1 MLKLNNIKNHISK
14 FISFDQTCSEHG
26 LLKYIT
32 LYTIACACI
41 LFYITMPPQVSL
53 LTLDS
58 ESYINFD
65 ASRTVGYPLFLTLIK
80 KLTGGYESIPLI
92 QLTLF
97 TISVTQFTATFM
109 RSIKSFFLPLIF
121 LLITFSLD
129 GIMQF
134 HFEIM
139 TESLFLSALMFL
151 GTLWLLF
158 IGIPSRTH
166 VIWLGVIVGTLIL
179 IRPSGYVI
187 FIAASLLFCVKWS
200 WIKQYSL
207 SFIIPV
213 ICALSLGSFVNYH
226 LHGFFKT
233 QSFLG
238 HNLFGKVAFILKED
252 MTDTNP
258 IKQKMITHMTKAML
272 PFQQSLAPIQSNKH
286 YYNLAAPIYDILR
299 YHFLGQFQSTIPE
312 MNTIPNHDDFYKDIA
327 MSVIKQ
333 NPIGYGKDVLFNY
346 AALWLL
352 WDLNTKAERAEL
364 NTQIQKLKA
373 SETFK
378 AVKLDYAYIK
388 TYGKSSTFIHLVR
401 TYLIACFMV
410 SLYFMFGALIA
421 ILKRKELT
429 NESLI
434 GLFCALAIHASF
446 GLTALLQAGY
456 PRYAMIMWT
465 YIFIMSLVFFKM
477 MCTFIL
483 TKRKPFLS

>member
-1 MLKLNNIKNHISK
+1 
-14 FISFDQTCSEHG
+14 
-26 LLKYIT
+26 
-32 LYTIACACI
+32 
-41 LFYITMPPQVSL
+41 
-53 LTLDS
+53 
-58 ESYINFD
+58 
-65 ASRTVGYPLFLTLIK
+65 
-80 KLTGGYESIPLI
+80 
-92 QLTLF
+92 
-97 TISVTQFTATFM
+97 
-109 RSIKSFFLPLIF
+109 
-121 LLITFSLD
+121 
-129 GIMQF
+129 
-134 HFEIM
+134 
-139 TESLFLSALMFL
+139 
-151 GTLWLLF
+151 
-158 IGIPSRTH
+158 
-166 VIWLGVIVGTLIL
+166 
-179 IRPSGYVI
+179 
-187 FIAASLLFCVKWS
+187 
-200 WIKQYSL
+200 
-207 SFIIPV
+207 
-213 ICALSLGSFVNYH
+213 
-226 LHGFFKT
+226 
-233 QSFLG
+233 
-238 HNLFGKVAFILKED
+238 
-252 MTDTNP
+252 
-258 IKQKMITHMTKAML
+258 
-272 PFQQSLAPIQSNKH
+272 
-286 YYNLAAPIYDILR
+286 
-299 YHFLGQFQSTIPE
+299 